1 MTLPVLFGANVDPV
15 WQPADLPVQ
24 HATAAERLGLDLVTI
39 QDHPYQAAFYDT
51 WTLLTYLAGRTER
64 ITFVPTVATLPL
76 RPPAMLAKAAASLDL
91 LTGGRVQLG
100 LGAGAF
106 WDAIVAMGGPRR
118 APAEAVAALEEAIAV
133 IRAMWSD
140 ERSIKVEGAHYR
152 VTGLHPGPPPSPG
165 LGIWLGAYGPRMLA
179 LTGAVADGWLPSH
192 AFFGVD
198 KLPAAIARIDDAAQA
213 AGRDPAHLRR
223 VYNIAGLIGPET
235 SEPFRGTVEQW
246 TDQLLAVHALGM
258 NGFVYW
264 PADDHE
270 RQLARFAEEVVP
282 AVRAALG

>member
-1 MTLPVLFGANVDPV
+1 MTLPVLFGANVDPL
-15 WQPADLPVQ
+15 WQPADLPVR
-24 HATAAERLGLDLVTI
+24 HALEAERLGLDLVTV

-76 RPPAMLAKAAASLDL
+76 RPPAMLAKSAATLDL

-118 APAEAVAALEEAIAV
+118 SPAEAVGALEEAIAV
-133 IRAMWSD
+133 IRAMWSG
-140 ERSIKVEGAHYR
+140 ERSIKVEGEHYR
-152 VTGLHPGPPPSPG
+152 VAGLHPGPPPSPG

-192 AFFGVD
+192 AFLGVD
-198 KLPAAIARIDDAAQA
+198 KLPAAIARLDDAAQA
-213 AGRDPAHLRR
+213 AGRDPVGLRKI
-223 VYNIAGLIGPET
+223 YNISGLVGPAT
-235 SEPFRGTVEQW
+235 GEPFRGSVEQW
-246 TDQLLAVHALGM
+246 RDQLLVVHALGM
-258 NGFVYW
+258 NGFVFW

-282 AVRAALG
+282 AVRAALT

>member
-1 MTLPVLFGANVDPV
+1 MTLPVLFGANVDPL
-15 WQPADLPVQ
+15 WQPADLPVE

-76 RPPAMLAKAAASLDL
+76 RPPAMLAKSAASLDL

-118 APAEAVAALEEAIAV
+118 APGEAVAALEEAIAV
-133 IRAMWSD
+133 IRAMWSG

-152 VTGLHPGPPPSPG
+152 VAGLHPGPPPSPG

-192 AFFGVD
+192 AFLGVD
-198 KLPAAIARIDDAAQA
+198 ELPAAIARIDDAAQA

-223 VYNIAGLIGPET
+223 VYNISGLIAPET

-246 TDQLLAVHALGM
+246 TEQLLAVDALGM

-282 AVRAALG
+282 AVRAALD